1 MEKAVIHTKNA
12 EETQKIAKKFAES
25 VKKISSDNAVVIALE
40 GELGAGK
47 TTFVQGFMQ
56 SFGITEHVVSPTF
69 VVMKMYAVKKETRHL
84 VHIDCY
90 RLDSPQEI
98 LHLGFENILQDR
110 DAVILIEWA
119 EKIKELLPEDAIWIK
134 FEYGGK
140 PEERILQIKNEKIKV

>member
-1 MEKAVIHTKNA
+1 MEKTVIHTKNA

-25 VKKISSDNAVVIALE
+25 VKKIRSDNAVVIALE

-56 SFGITEHVVSPTF
+56 SFGITEHVLSPTF
-69 VVMKMYAVKKETRHL
+69 VVMKMYAVKKETRHI

-98 LHLGFENILQDR
+98 LHLGFENILQDP
-110 DAVILIEWA
+110 DAVIL
-119 EKIKELLPEDAIWIK
+119 
-134 FEYGGK
+134 
-140 PEERILQIKNEKIKV
+140 